1 MPDVTLTT
9 LQGLKQS
16 GEKIAMLT
24 CYDATFAHT
33 ASQAGV
39 DVLLVG
45 DSLGMVLQGHDST
58 LPVSNEEMAYHT
70 ACVKRGNKGSLI
82 VTDLAF
88 ESSHSVAQTLA
99 DAVRLMQAGA
109 HMVKLEGGAWLA
121 EPIARLAQMG
131 VPVCAHLG
139 LTPQAVNLFG
149 GFKVQGRQETQARQL
164 RADAIALEQAGAAM
178 LLLECV
184 PSVLAE
190 EITQAVKIP
199 VIGIGAGAATDG
211 QVLVMHDML
220 GLSLT
225 GRSPKFVK
233 DFMQGQES
241 IPAAIAA
248 YVRAVKDVSFPRRT
262 RIQRMNTVKTVREL
276 RAAVARA
283 RSEGKRIGFVPTMGN
298 LHAGHAALVKKA
310 GERADFVV
318 VSIFVNP
325 LQFGPSEDLD
335 TYPRTLAADQERLLE
350 AGCHLLFTPTVEEMY
365 PDGMDG
371 QTRIHVPGV
380 SEGLCG
386 ASRPGHFEGVATVV
400 SKLLNMVQPDLALF
414 GEKDFQQ
421 LAVIRKLVRDLNLPV
436 QIFGEPTVRAADGLA
451 LSSRNG
457 YLDEQ
462 QRAAAPAIYRT
473 LRQLGERIRAG
484 AEDFP
489 ALLADARQA
498 LEQAGLRPDYLE
510 IREPI
515 SLRPGVPGDR
525 QLVILAA
532 AYLGSTRLID
542 NLSVHLD

>member
-1 MPDVTLTT
+1 
-9 LQGLKQS
+9 
-16 GEKIAMLT
+16 
-24 CYDATFAHT
+24 
-33 ASQAGV
+33 
-39 DVLLVG
+39 
-45 DSLGMVLQGHDST
+45 
-58 LPVSNEEMAYHT
+58 
-70 ACVKRGNKGSLI
+70 
-82 VTDLAF
+82 
-88 ESSHSVAQTLA
+88 
-99 DAVRLMQAGA
+99 
-109 HMVKLEGGAWLA
+109 
-121 EPIARLAQMG
+121 
-131 VPVCAHLG
+131 
-139 LTPQAVNLFG
+139 
-149 GFKVQGRQETQARQL
+149 
-164 RADAIALEQAGAAM
+164 
-178 LLLECV
+178 
-184 PSVLAE
+184 
-190 EITQAVKIP
+190 
-199 VIGIGAGAATDG
+199 
-211 QVLVMHDML
+211 
-220 GLSLT
+220 
-225 GRSPKFVK
+225 
-233 DFMQGQES
+233 
-241 IPAAIAA
+241 
-248 YVRAVKDVSFPRRT
+248 
-262 RIQRMNTVKTVREL
+262 MNTVKTVREL

-335 TYPRTLAADQERLLE
+335 KYPRTLAADQERLLE

-371 QTRIHVPGV
+371 QTHIHVPGV

-525 QLVILAA
+525 QLVILVA